1 MNREWND
8 FVETDA
14 LGRDRELAEALFHI
28 DPASQDPNYWLRF
41 RTWVVNGATLEL
53 ARRRMVAQ
61 MTVGDVVHSWA
72 RALVPTALLAAVLA
86 GVLLWRFGGSVPP
99 MTVEEL
105 LVSEIQGETIPMMA
119 SPARTFEAVSFAS
132 ESF

>member
-1 MNREWND
+1 MNRDWND
-8 FVETDA
+8 FVETDD
-14 LGRDRELAEALFHI
+14 LGRDRQLAEALFQL

-41 RTWVVNGATLEL
+41 RSWVMNGATLEL
-53 ARRRMVAQ
+53 ARRRMMTQ

-72 RALVPTALLAAVLA
+72 RALVPTALIAAAVA
-86 GVLLWRFGGSVPP
+86 GILLWRFGSAPP

-119 SPARTFEAVSFAS
+119 SPARAFEAVTFAS
-132 ESF
+132 EAF

>member
-8 FVETDA
+8 FAETDA
-14 LGRDRELAEALFHI
+14 LGRDRELAEALHHI
-28 DPASQDPNYWLRF
+28 DPASQDPRYWLKF
-41 RTWVVNGATLEL
+41 RAWVMNGAALEL
-53 ARRRMVAQ
+53 ARRRMIAQ

-86 GVLLWRFGGSVPP
+86 GILLWRFGPVPP

-105 LVSEIQGETIPMMA
+105 LVSEIQGETIPVLA
-119 SPARTFEAVSFAS
+119 SPAAVIFAS
-132 ESF
+132 ERF

>member
-1 MNREWND
+1 MNRDWND
-8 FVETDA
+8 SVEMDD
-14 LGRDRELAEALFHI
+14 LGRERDLAEALFHL
-28 DPASQDPNYWLRF
+28 DPASQDPRYWLRF
-41 RTWVVNGATLEL
+41 RTWVMNGATLEL

-86 GVLLWRFGGSVPP
+86 GILLWRVGSVPP

-105 LVSEIQGETIPMMA
+105 LISEIQGETIPMMA
-119 SPARTFEAVSFAS
+119 SPARSFEAVTFAS
-132 ESF
+132 EAF

>member
-1 MNREWND
+1 MNRDWND

-14 LGRDRELAEALFHI
+14 LGRDRELAEALYLI
-28 DPASQDPNYWLRF
+28 DPASQDPTYWLRF
-41 RTWVVNGATLEL
+41 RTWVTNGAALEL

-61 MTVGDVVHSWA
+61 LTVGDVVHSWA

-86 GVLLWRFGGSVPP
+86 GILLWRVGSVPP
-99 MTVEEL
+99 ITVEEL
-105 LVSEIQGETIPMMA
+105 LVSEIKGETIPMMA

>member
-8 FVETDA
+8 PVETDD
-14 LGRDRELAEALFHI
+14 LGRDRELAEALCHL
-28 DPASQDPNYWLRF
+28 DPASQDPNYWIKF
-41 RTWVVNGATLEL
+41 RKWVLNGATREL
-53 ARRRMVAQ
+53 ARRRMIAQ

-86 GVLLWRFGGSVPP
+86 GVVLWRIGSMPP
-99 MTVEEL
+99 ITVEEL
-105 LVSEIQGETIPMMA
+105 LVSEIQGETIPVLA
-119 SPARTFEAVSFAS
+119 SPTRSFESVIPAS

>member
-8 FVETDA
+8 SVETDA
-14 LGRDRELAEALFHI
+14 LGRDRDLAEALFHL
-28 DPASQDPNYWLRF
+28 DPASQDPKYWLRF
-41 RTWVVNGATLEL
+41 RTWVVNGASLEL
-53 ARRRMVAQ
+53 ARRRMIAQ

-72 RALVPTALLAAVLA
+72 RALVPTALLAAALA
-86 GVLLWRFGGSVPP
+86 GILLWRVGSVQP

-119 SPARTFEAVSFAS
+119 SPARSFEAVTFAS
-132 ESF
+132 EAF